1 MFIKTKDRQD
11 KNRKNTGSSYVGKEN
26 SMTRQSPISNPL
38 DYKYEL
44 VNLANPPEQPMPD
57 ALGVEMTEPAIA
69 NLCELGNIDPQHG
82 PDARTGAPA
91 AIEACLEC
99 LIPPVNT
106 RMLTIQA
113 DLDAIGGMAVLQLR
127 SNGIRPGPDMLE
139 RINTVARSD
148 GFIRD
153 AWPGTR
159 DLPQTVEEII
169 EDNDGMELAAMNSA
183 MFGKISME
191 EKVNIAANWL
201 HTGYI
206 PEYWI
211 KRATRPAREL
221 LKSIQQ
227 GKTIF
232 SSHFGGAIASVTSRS
247 KFALR
252 QAYRL
257 APVVLSHDPERKFDS
272 GASGN
277 GYTIARWGERDANL
291 NIAFEHLDRLEKGW
305 GGQVGIK
312 GSPQDRPSVLTPQV
326 VLDCLYKALPE
337 FSGPSI

>member
-1 MFIKTKDRQD
+1 
-11 KNRKNTGSSYVGKEN
+11 
-26 SMTRQSPISNPL
+26 MTRQPPISNPR

-44 VNLANPPEQPMPD
+44 VNLANPPKQPMPN

-69 NLCELGNIDPQHG
+69 NLCSLGNIDPQHG
-82 PDARTGAPA
+82 PDARPGAPA

-99 LIPPVNT
+99 QIPPVNT

-127 SNGIRPGPDMLE
+127 SSGIKPGPDMLD
-139 RINTVARSD
+139 RINAVARSD
-148 GFIRD
+148 GFIRE

-183 MFGKISME
+183 IFGKISVE

-201 HTGYI
+201 YTGHI
-206 PEYWI
+206 PKYWI
-211 KRATRPAREL
+211 KHATRPAQEI

-232 SSHFGGAIASVTSRS
+232 SSHFDGAIASVTSRN

-257 APVVLSHDPERKFDS
+257 APVILSHDPEREFDS

-277 GYTIARWGERDANL
+277 CYTIARWGEGDADL

-305 GGQVGIK
+305 GGQIGIK
-312 GSPQDRPSVLTPQV
+312 GSPQDRPSALTPEV
-326 VLDCLYKALPE
+326 VLECLYKSLPE
-337 FSGPSI
+337 IPSPSL